1 MRYIRYAVWGVLAVV
16 LVSVSLA
23 NRGLVSLKLM
33 PEALAELVGFN
44 PSITLPLFVVVLGGL
59 ALGVALGYVLEYL
72 REHKHRRDVRVKHGE
87 VKKLS
92 REVKRLKRQK
102 HEGKDEVLA
111 LLDDAS

>member
-1 MRYIRYAVWGVLAVV
+1 MRYIRYAVWALLALV

-23 NRGLVSLKLM
+23 NRGFVELKLM
-33 PEALAELVGFN
+33 PEALAELARFN
-44 PSITLPLFVVVLGGL
+44 LTLSLPLFVVVLAGI

-72 REHKHRRDVRVKHGE
+72 REHKHRREARLRKGE

-92 REVKRLKRQK
+92 REVKKLKRQK

-111 LLDDAS
+111 ILDDAS